1 MTHAPAASS
10 DPGWTTLETTSGL
23 VLRVRPEQPD
33 DGPALVRLFSHL
45 SPSSRFLRF
54 SKVMDEPDPQ
64 RVQQEA
70 ERLARLG
77 PPNDMAWLAFADS
90 PEEAAVPLAVVRY
103 VRTAPGEAELAIAV
117 RDDMQRQGIGSAL
130 LLHAC
135 VQAQQDGLER
145 LTATFRSE
153 NRGIWALLKRSP
165 FPVSWTVDGPEISAV
180 VDLTGSSTSP
190 A

>member
-1 MTHAPAASS
+1 
-10 DPGWTTLETTSGL
+10 
-23 VLRVRPEQPD
+23 V
-33 DGPALVRLFSHL
+33 ALFNLL

-54 SKVMDEPDPQ
+54 SKVMNEPDPQ

-77 PPNDMAWLAFADS
+77 PPNDMAWLAFADD
-90 PEEAAVPLAVVRY
+90 PEEAAVPLAAVRY

-117 RDDMQRQGIGSAL
+117 RDDSQRQGIGSAL
-130 LLHAC
+130 LLYAC
-135 VQAQQDGLER
+135 GQAQEDGLER

-165 FPVSWTVDGPEISAV
+165 FPVTRTVDGPEITAV